1 MGLRTTVERITAAR
15 RARPAPH
22 LRPPRAGKAINSVDI
37 SPDGQ
42 RLATAGSDSKVRLW
56 ALPAVLA
63 NEAEH
68 AAAPP
73 QRLATLT
80 DHTESDVNVVRF
92 SPDGEFL
99 ASGGDDQTVILHR
112 MFPGRGE
119 SSFGSG
125 GEGPNHENWRALRV
139 CRHAPSPFAS
149 P

>member
-1 MGLRTTVERITAAR
+1 M
-15 RARPAPH
+15 
-22 LRPPRAGKAINSVDI
+22 
-37 SPDGQ
+37 
-42 RLATAGSDSKVRLW
+42 RLW
-56 ALPAVLA
+56 SLAAVLA

-92 SPDGEFL
+92 SPDGDYL
-99 ASGGDDQTVILHR
+99 ASGGDDQAVILYR

-125 GEGPNHENWRALRV
+125 GEGPNYENWRALRV
-139 CRHAPSPFAS
+139 CRCGPARSPPALMVDVKDRKTALLSLLRSARQSRSALARHAGGTAS
-149 P
+149 Q